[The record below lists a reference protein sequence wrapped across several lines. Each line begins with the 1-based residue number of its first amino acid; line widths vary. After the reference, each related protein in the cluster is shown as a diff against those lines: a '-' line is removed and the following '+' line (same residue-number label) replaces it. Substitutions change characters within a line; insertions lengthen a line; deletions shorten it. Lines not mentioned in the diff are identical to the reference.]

1 MHLYITLQ
9 QEIDLKSFMH
19 AGFSILGTRATLV
32 VLTQR
37 GKLLWEKKNLTAAIN
52 STPIM
57 FQLFLKNRA
66 L

>member
-9 QEIDLKSFMH
+9 QEIVLKSFMH
-19 AGFSILGTRATLV
+19 VGFSILGTRATLV
-32 VLTQR
+32 ILIQR
-37 GKLLWEKKNLTAAIN
+37 DKLLREKKNLTAAIN

-57 FQLFLKNRA
+57 FQLFLMKRV